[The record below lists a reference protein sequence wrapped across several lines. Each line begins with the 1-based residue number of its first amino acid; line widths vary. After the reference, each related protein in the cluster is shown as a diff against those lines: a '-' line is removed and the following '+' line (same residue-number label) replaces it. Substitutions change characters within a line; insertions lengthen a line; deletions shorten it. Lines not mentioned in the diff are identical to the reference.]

1 MDFQEYQ
8 AQDSNRWNEIQD
20 PLDLNSISELTNHD
34 KQWMAID
41 ALAGNCFS
49 EKGDIGY
56 GSHFHL
62 WLRWV
67 QSDDPYA
74 LLWWHWMS
82 SQEEKPAID
91 SIDGLKPK
99 EAQKVKLDLRDRD
112 AYIIQL
118 WHTINNKNTNNRQA
132 RVQFEKRY
140 APWNYYTRHFFNW
153 FLKRYNVV
161 DARQVFTQ
169 SLLSR
174 YVHIPLSLL
183 IIALVGL
190 FLGDIWPPGQNW
202 LITGISLLL
211 GFVVGNVAARM
222 KPAYF
227 LQSLIPRF
235 AATIAVGYLFLF
247 SASGLVAVLYESRLD
262 FWLQAAICLVIILAV
277 GIYMVQVIH
286 RQVQPRLSLWRAVQR
301 SLHLLLTGVAHSAI
315 GLWVSAPL
323 LYSGTFLNQSAP
335 SEPTAGTL
343 LLTATI
349 ALAIGVVL
357 QMVWEDKPVTEPL

>member
-1 MDFQEYQ
+1 MSEFDF
-8 AQDSNRWNEIQD
+8 N
-20 PLDLNSISELTNHD
+20 DLTPWDLITNTSD
-34 KQWMAID
+34 FRSLNKRENPEKKMMAED
-41 ALAGNCFS
+41 ALAGNCFT
-49 EKGDIGY
+49 EHGKDVY
-56 GSHFHL
+56 GKQFHL

-74 LLWWHWMS
+74 LLWWYWMS
-82 SQEEKPAID
+82 SQEEKLAVKT
-91 SIDGLKPK
+91 IDGLTPK
-99 EAQKVKLDLRDRD
+99 EVKKVNLDLRNRD
-112 AYIIQL
+112 DYIIQL
-118 WHTINNKNTNNRQA
+118 WHTINNKNANNRQA
-132 RVQFEKRY
+132 RVDVEQRY
-140 APWNYYTRHFFNW
+140 TPWSYYTRHFFNW

-183 IIALVGL
+183 SIALVGL
-190 FLGDIWPPGQNW
+190 FLGDIWPPGQEW

-222 KPAYF
+222 QPAYF

-235 AATIAVGYLFLF
+235 AASIAVGYLFLF
-247 SASGLVAVLYESRLD
+247 SASGLVAVLYDSRLS

-286 RQVQPRLSLWRAVQR
+286 RQVQPRLPLWRAVQR
-301 SLHLLLTGVAHSAI
+301 SFHLLLTGAAHSAI

-323 LYSGTFLNQSAP
+323 LYSETFLNQSAP
-335 SEPTAGTL
+335 PEPTAGCL